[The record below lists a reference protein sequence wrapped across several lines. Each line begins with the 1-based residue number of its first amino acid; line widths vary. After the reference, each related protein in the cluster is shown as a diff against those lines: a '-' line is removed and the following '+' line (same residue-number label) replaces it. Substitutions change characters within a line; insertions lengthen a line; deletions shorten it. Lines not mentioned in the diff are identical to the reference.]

1 VIYRLPT
8 YYVNGAWFNVHVCMQ
23 NVSLVIEICS
33 FGYLFRFHLHMNV
46 SMKMGPCLCIGIS
59 TKRSTGIGFL
69 VENLASAQFFFGLNR
84 HERVRGK
91 EKSTFARAGDLSYV
105 TEPTFCQGL
114 K

>member
-1 VIYRLPT
+1 MFVWLSFSFPST
-8 YYVNGAWFNVHVCMQ
+8 YECKSEDGSMFMYV
-23 NVSLVIEICS
+23 
-33 FGYLFRFHLHMNV
+33 
-46 SMKMGPCLCIGIS
+46 S
-59 TKRSTGIGFL
+59 TRRSTGIGFL